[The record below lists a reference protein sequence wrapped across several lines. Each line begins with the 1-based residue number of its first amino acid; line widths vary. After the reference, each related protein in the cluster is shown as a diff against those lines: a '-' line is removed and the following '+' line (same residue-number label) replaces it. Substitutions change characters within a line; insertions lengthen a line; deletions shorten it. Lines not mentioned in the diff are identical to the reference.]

1 MEVLANNIPQE
12 VPSEGA
18 SPNSDL
24 ELKEKIKVG
33 KLKSDKNIE
42 KTVFNAVELLAM
54 SNIEPQYLI
63 KPIFPRKGTAV
74 LAGMP
79 DTGKSQFGRQLC
91 IHTALGNNTFLGFEL
106 NPVHNRAIYVATEDN
121 REATAYLISKQFEG
135 LGKDAVENLRFI
147 FADTMDQKKII
158 KTLNREL
165 KLHPADLV
173 VIDSFG
179 DVFMGNDT
187 NNNMLMRNTAKSFDK
202 IANEHNCLIL
212 FVHHINKSAYKQS
225 PSQQN
230 IQGGAGLVQKVRL
243 ALQLTDGGND
253 IRYFSVVKGNYCPKI
268 YKETSL
274 VLNFSEET
282 FLFSSTGEMKR
293 TADIGSH
300 SGNASDNNTKV
311 EKENKL
317 EALAIEIFTD
327 SALTRTEFIEEYCSA
342 TKKSAVTGGRVLNKL
357 SELKIVKKFQGK
369 YRLINPIAPE
379 EMTQDDETLL

>member
-1 MEVLANNIPQE
+1 MVNITGICNISNK
-12 VPSEGA
+12 VS
-18 SPNSDL
+18 STSDL
-24 ELKEKIKVG
+24 ELQEEIKVKELKSKISKEKDVY
-33 KLKSDKNIE
+33 
-42 KTVFNAVELLAM
+42 TAVELLAL
-54 SNIEPQYLI
+54 SNVEPQYLV
-63 KPIFPRKGTAV
+63 KPIFPLKGTAV

-79 DTGKSQFGRQLC
+79 DTGKSQLARQLC
-91 IHTALGNNTFLGFEL
+91 IHTALGDNTFLGFEL
-106 NPVHNRAIYVATEDN
+106 NVVHKRAIYVATEDN
-121 REATAYLISKQFEG
+121 IEATAYLISKQFKG
-135 LGKDAVENLRFI
+135 LEKDAVENLRFI
-147 FADTMDQKKII
+147 FADTMQQKKII
-158 KTLNREL
+158 KILNKEL
-165 KLHPADLV
+165 KLRPADLV

-179 DVFMGNDT
+179 DIFKGTDT

-293 TADIGSH
+293 TADIGSY
-300 SGNASDNNTKV
+300 SGNAIDNNTKV
-311 EKENKL
+311 EKEIKL

-327 SALTRTEFIEEYCSA
+327 SALTRTEFIEEYCST

-357 SELKIVKKFQGK
+357 SELKFVEKFQGK
-369 YRLINPIAPE
+369 YRLISPIDPE
-379 EMTQDDETLL
+379 EMTQDDVNT